1 MVKLPVSPHFSL
13 HELSEGVYAALHAPG
28 GWAQSNAGIVDLG
41 DRTLV
46 YDAFLSPLATRDLL
60 AAAQAL
66 TGRPASF

>member
-13 HELSEGVYAALHAPG
+13 VELNEGVYAALHAPG